1 MLSIV
6 LLLFQYKPVQTWAA
20 KKATA
25 YLSEKLKT
33 KVDIKSLYI
42 RPFSSVVLEDFYVLD
57 RQKDTLLST
66 PKLTVDIDGFSLF
79 SSIHNRNLDLSLIQ
93 LDNGS
98 VYLKKQKDST
108 SNLKF
113 LTDFFSSPDTVKTK
127 GKPWTVNFEKVAIN
141 NLHFKYKNFLVDT
154 LMKQVNFDDVDVKN
168 FSTVLTDLDF
178 TNHLFKAK
186 ISKLTLREKSGFYL
200 KNLSGNATV
209 DTNQILVQNMHV
221 QTAHSDL
228 KNYFRMKFKSF
239 DDVSDHIE
247 DRVYMDGDFKTSQIS
262 SSDIAYFTDGLE
274 RVKFDLGL
282 DGRIK
287 GYVNNLKAKNL
298 LVTGGQATYVKGDF
312 NLKGLPDWDNTF
324 LELNFE

>member
-1 MLSIV
+1 MLSII

-42 RPFSSVVLEDFYVLD
+42 KPFSSVVLEDFYVLD
-57 RQKDTLLST
+57 KQHDTLIST
-66 PKLTVDIDGFSLF
+66 PKLTVGINGFSLI
-79 SSIHNRNLDLSLIQ
+79 SSIHDRELDLSLIQ

-98 VYLKKQKDST
+98 VYLKKLKDST

-141 NLHFKYKNFLVDT
+141 NLHFRYKNFLVDT
-154 LMKQVNFDDVDVKN
+154 LMKQVNFDDIDVKN
-168 FSTVLTDLDF
+168 FSTVLTDLDMAH
-178 TNHLFKAK
+178 HLFKAK
-186 ISKLTLREKSGFYL
+186 VSKLTPRKKSGFYL

-209 DTNQILVQNMHV
+209 DTDQILVQNMHV
-221 QTAHSDL
+221 QTANSDL

-239 DDVSDHIE
+239 DDVSDHIT
-247 DRVYMDGDFKTSQIS
+247 DGVYMDGDFKSSKIS
-262 SSDIAYFTDGLE
+262 SSDIPYFTDGLDG
-274 RVKFDLGL
+274 VKFDLGV

-287 GYVNNLKAKNL
+287 G
-298 LVTGGQATYVKGDF
+298 
-312 NLKGLPDWDNTF
+312 
-324 LELNFE
+324 